1 MNFDLDQEQ
10 ELLSSTAAAFVKR
23 ESPPGRVR
31 KLREDP
37 LGYSMELWRQMAEMG
52 WLGMPFPESAGGLGR
67 PFVDVS
73 LVLEHLGAALVPE
86 PFIPSV
92 ILGGLAIARAGGP
105 AQWQQFLGPMIEG
118 HTTLALAHDERGSR
132 YGTSQ
137 ISTRAERDGDAWSLR
152 GEKVFVL
159 NGHAADLLVVS
170 ARSAVGISLFV
181 VDRSAQGVKV
191 TPVSTI
197 DGRRAALVSLDGVR
211 VTSERLLG
219 QEGGALP
226 VLDEVMDVAAA
237 AACAEGVG
245 VARTMLRMTLDHLKT
260 REQFNVKIGSFQA
273 LQHRAVDM
281 FIETELARSITIA
294 ACIKAD
300 DKDPSERRAATSSA
314 KAQLAV
320 SGRYV
325 ASQAIQLHGG
335 IGITDEH
342 DIGLYF
348 KRMQALNTLF
358 GDEDFHNAQLA
369 VLAPPP

>member
-10 ELLSSTAAAFVKR
+10 ELLSNTAAAFVKR
-23 ESPPGRVR
+23 ASPPGRIR
-31 KLREDP
+31 KLRDDP
-37 LGYSMELWRQMAEMG
+37 LGYSPDLWKQMAEMG

-73 LVLEHLGAALVPE
+73 LVLEHLGASLVPE
-86 PFIPSV
+86 PFVPSV
-92 ILGGLAIARAGGP
+92 LLAGLAIARAGGP
-105 AQWQQFLGPMIEG
+105 AQWEQFLGPMIEG
-118 HTTLALAHDERGSR
+118 RTTLALAHDERDSR
-132 YGTSQ
+132 FSTTQ
-137 ISTRAERDGDAWSLR
+137 LSTRAERDGDGWRLT
-152 GEKVFVL
+152 GQKVFVL

-170 ARSAVGISLFV
+170 ARSAAGISLFA
-181 VDRSAQGVKV
+181 VDRASPGVQV

-197 DGRRAALVSLDGVR
+197 DSRRAALIVLDGVR

-219 QEGGALP
+219 LEGGALP
-226 VLDEVMDVAAA
+226 VLDAVMDVAAA

-245 VARTMLRMTLDHLKT
+245 VARTMLQMTLDHLKT
-260 REQFNVKIGSFQA
+260 REQFNAKIGSFQV

-281 FIETELARSITIA
+281 FIEMELARSITIA

-300 DKDPSERRAATSSA
+300 DKDPAERRAATSAA

-320 SGRYV
+320 SGRFV
-325 ASQAIQLHGG
+325 AYQALQLHGG
-335 IGITDEH
+335 IGITEEH

-358 GDEDFHNAQLA
+358 GDEDFHNAQFA
-369 VLAPPP
+369 ALAPGP

>member
-10 ELLSSTAAAFVKR
+10 ELLSNTAASFVKR
-23 ESPPGRVR
+23 ASPPGRIR
-31 KLREDP
+31 KLRDDP
-37 LGYSMELWRQMAEMG
+37 LGYSPDLWKQMAEMG

-67 PFVDVS
+67 SFVDVS
-73 LVLEHLGAALVPE
+73 LVLEHLGASLVPE
-86 PFIPSV
+86 PFVPSV
-92 ILGGLAIARAGGP
+92 ILAGTAIARAGSP
-105 AQWQQFLGPMIEG
+105 AQWQQLLGPMIEG
-118 HTTLALAHDERGSR
+118 RTTLALAHDERGSR
-132 YGTSQ
+132 FSTSG
-137 ISTRAERDGDAWSLR
+137 ISTRAERDGDGWRLH

-159 NGHAADLLVVS
+159 NGHAADALVIS
-170 ARSAVGISLFV
+170 ARSPAGLSLFA
-181 VDRSAQGVKV
+181 VDKGTAGLRA

-197 DGRRAALVSLDGVR
+197 DGRRAALVALDGAR
-211 VTSERLLG
+211 VGPERLLG
-219 QEGGALP
+219 REGGALP
-226 VLDEVMDVAAA
+226 VLDQVMDVAAA

-245 VARTMLRMTLDHLKT
+245 VARAMLQMTLEHLKT
-260 REQFNVKIGSFQA
+260 REQFNVKIGSFQV

-300 DKDPSERRAATSSA
+300 DPDPAERRAATSGA

-325 ASQAIQLHGG
+325 AAQAIQLHGG

-358 GDEDFHNAQLA
+358 GDEDFHNAQFAALA
-369 VLAPPP
+369 SPP